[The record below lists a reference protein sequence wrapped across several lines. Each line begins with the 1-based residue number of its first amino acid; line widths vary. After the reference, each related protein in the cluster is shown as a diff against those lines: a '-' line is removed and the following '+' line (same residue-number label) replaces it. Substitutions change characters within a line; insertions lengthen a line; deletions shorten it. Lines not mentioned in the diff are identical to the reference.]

1 MIGRYNM
8 EKEINF
14 GIGLVTGRSNVCDIV
29 NNYYKDMLE
38 QVGRFSEK
46 VKITIF
52 ILFDSSYQQTPREE
66 FYNIKAPVYENIK
79 IKYITPEDIKE
90 QIKKLSNLLRMYWK
104 NKKKLL

>member
-14 GIGLVTGRSNVCDIV
+14 GIGLVTGRANVCDIV

-52 ILFDSSYQQTPREE
+52 ILFDSSYQQTPR
-66 FYNIKAPVYENIK
+66 I
-79 IKYITPEDIKE
+79 
-90 QIKKLSNLLRMYWK
+90 L
-104 NKKKLL
+104 

>member
-38 QVGRFSEK
+38 QVDLVRK
-46 VKITIF
+46 
-52 ILFDSSYQQTPREE
+52 
-66 FYNIKAPVYENIK
+66 
-79 IKYITPEDIKE
+79 
-90 QIKKLSNLLRMYWK
+90 
-104 NKKKLL
+104 